1 MIVKRLNLFLECTL
15 AVFILIGFLIQPVTA
30 EEQKFQE
37 EIVPF
42 LKQYCMECHDEST
55 SKGRLSLERI
65 DPRIAGGPDFEKWRI
80 VLERVKFHDMPPAK
94 ADQPLAAE
102 RKA

>member
-42 LKQYCMECHDEST
+42 LKQYCMEGHDEST
-55 SKGRLSLERI
+55 SK
-65 DPRIAGGPDFEKWRI
+65 AGFRSKGSIHGSPVVRTSKNGELF
-80 VLERVKFHDMPPAK
+80 
-94 ADQPLAAE
+94 
-102 RKA
+102 